1 MVTKQYSRK
10 NYHKIK
16 SEVQGDFKPKIES
29 EGIVKP
35 EKEIDLQESCS
46 NENMQAKIIEN
57 TEMEITFQNPADK
70 EIDLQESVSNLDSS
84 VKISTSLFGAK
95 QKKKLARPVVI
106 PEMETVM
113 TRRTVTV
120 EKKNANRP
128 LTSIHFTRNLV
139 L

>member
-1 MVTKQYSRK
+1 MFPNGQPTDTQV
-10 NYHKIK
+10 
-16 SEVQGDFKPKIES
+16 
-29 EGIVKP
+29 
-35 EKEIDLQESCS
+35 
-46 NENMQAKIIEN
+46 NENMRAKIIEN
-57 TEMEITFQNPADK
+57 TETEITFQNPADK

-106 PEMETVM
+106 PEMVM

-120 EKKNANRP
+120 EKENANRP